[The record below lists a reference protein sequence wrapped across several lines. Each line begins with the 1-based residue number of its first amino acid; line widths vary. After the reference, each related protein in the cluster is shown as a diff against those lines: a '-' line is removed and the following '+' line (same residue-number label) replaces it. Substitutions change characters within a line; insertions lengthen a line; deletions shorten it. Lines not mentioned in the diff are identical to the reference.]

1 MDPVVCLFRPRLLQ
15 GQDREDARCSQG
27 SYSHSPS
34 PSPPPKPPPSP
45 LPSVCH
51 PLLHSSKAFPSSVP
65 VGRGSLKAPTP
76 TTPPPSFPVSP
87 QASHSVLL
95 HKVDEGRAL
104 HLHRLPLP
112 VIHGQHEVEEV
123 GFPEVGRGLLLKV
136 CSCQAHTT
144 AGRKAAGNCWK
155 PPEASA
161 LQKDPITSEQDS
173 ALTWQELHWT
183 GPCRPWQGRLSSRQ
197 RPPSA
202 EITEPAP
209 VDISGASGGIP
220 GRLLP
225 RLVSGPYI
233 LEAGP

>member
-1 MDPVVCLFRPRLLQ
+1 MASDDNILRTLPSCSQAPSTLTVGHHVSHGAVVPHGWWALLTVVIYQPEAVMDSVVCLFRPRLLQ

-45 LPSVCH
+45 LPSVRH

-173 ALTWQELHWT
+173 ALT
-183 GPCRPWQGRLSSRQ
+183 
-197 RPPSA
+197 
-202 EITEPAP
+202 
-209 VDISGASGGIP
+209 
-220 GRLLP
+220 
-225 RLVSGPYI
+225 
-233 LEAGP
+233 